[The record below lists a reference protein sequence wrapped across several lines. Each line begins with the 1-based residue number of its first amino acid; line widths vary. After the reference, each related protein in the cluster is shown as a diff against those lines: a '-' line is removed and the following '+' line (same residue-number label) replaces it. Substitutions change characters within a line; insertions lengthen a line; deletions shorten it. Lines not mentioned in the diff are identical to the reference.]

1 MLGRP
6 LKSITLTTNMRKQLE
21 SMVRSRTLPQ
31 GLARRAKIVLMAA
44 DGKSNTDIA
53 EQLNLSRATVGLWRK
68 RFLEQGLMGLYDELR
83 PGATCVEGLQSLG
96 KSTSN
101 SPSIGSLSRKCAT
114 LWGCT

>member
-44 DGKSNTDIA
+44 DGKSNTDI
-53 EQLNLSRATVGLWRK
+53 EPPWGC
-68 RFLEQGLMGLYDELR
+68 
-83 PGATCVEGLQSLG
+83 GASASWN
-96 KSTSN
+96 K
-101 SPSIGSLSRKCAT
+101 A
-114 LWGCT
+114 LWGSMTNCGRAHRALLTMSKSLNPFAKP